1 MYGRPGRKLVSL
13 AADNAASKISRSK
26 SKSRGAEAARE
37 FAVSLFLG
45 DIQGSKSDVV
55 LQSWVGAVL
64 DQQIDHVL
72 IAILGC
78 SVNGGPSAMLASIGI
93 RAMLQQNTYSRK
105 VMSGGS
111 GMERRDLHAIA

>member
-72 IAILGC
+72 IA
-78 SVNGGPSAMLASIGI
+78 MLASIGI